1 MANYHVNYNT
11 GSDTTGDGST
21 GSPWATIN
29 HALSTSA
36 ATTGDV
42 VKVAGSTTT
51 DLDTTASFTT
61 LDRTNELT
69 TTTDLTSSLAVG
81 DIIII
86 SPNLPDGAEFN
97 GWMHTEVQ
105 AITATTLTTRG
116 YHVYP
121 NQTNLNVTITKV
133 NDVVLG
139 NSQETITD
147 ANNYAGAV
155 VECGYDATFT
165 TVIGRTY
172 WVNNS
177 VSVGGRSG
185 RKFDIPS
192 NGSIGE
198 WSNTMPLFRN
208 IAFAR
213 FETGIN
219 MQFGRMA
226 YANNIVLLNAKA
238 QAGGQQYYQAPLS
251 DTTTD
256 IYIND
261 CDGAILDK
269 NYYVYGVYGTTP
281 AISGAPHHVFIN
293 QNRDRQMERN
303 GGYLGSVTSYC
314 LKGGP
319 FGFNTPFP
327 QSYNLMIKGDIV
339 IMGIDSADLQA
350 DYYRTPA
357 IAGGTAHIYMDSFK
371 IVRNGKTAEQTPFCP
386 VINSVDNAVSG
397 QSLVKFPTGTSISD
411 LYIVGAQTQEQF
423 QPNETTFIDDD
434 GTWIGGDGTIVVKQ
448 NTTDQETGNSC
459 LELKMQKGNVYGGGR
474 NGSTIIAFPA
484 GNGVGKLSSI
494 DFRYKKLSG
503 STSTINMVTNIAG
516 NYQQQIGGITM
527 GQLDW
532 ATYPRSISNERIS
545 NFIAGLPDDFLIRF
559 SLEQGD
565 GNDDL
570 HVLIDSITPNYT

>member
-11 GSDTTGDGST
+11 GSDATGDGST

-29 HALSTSA
+29 HALSTSS

-42 VKVAGSTTT
+42 VKVVGSTTT

-86 SPNLPDGAEFN
+86 SPNITDGAEFN

-116 YHVYP
+116 YHMYP

-133 NDVVLG
+133 NDAVLG
-139 NSQETITD
+139 NSQETITG

-172 WVNNS
+172 WVNSS

-198 WSNTMPLFRN
+198 WSDTMPLFRN

-213 FETGIN
+213 FEHGLY
-219 MQFGRMA
+219 MQFGRIA

-238 QAGGQQYYQAPLS
+238 QAGGQQNYQGPLS

-256 IYIND
+256 LYIND

-269 NYYVYGVYGTTP
+269 NYYVYAVYGSTP
-281 AISGAPHHVFIN
+281 AIAGAPIHAFIN

-303 GGYLGSVTSYC
+303 GGYLGNVTSYT

-327 QSYNLMIKGDIV
+327 QSYNLVIKGDIV
-339 IMGIDSADLQA
+339 IMGIDSSDFQA

-357 IAGGTAHIYMDSFK
+357 IAGGTAFVYMDSFK
-371 IVRNGKTAEQTPFCP
+371 IVRNGKTAAQTPFCP

-434 GTWIGGDGTIVVKQ
+434 GTWIGHDGTIVVKQ

-459 LELKMQKGNVYGGGR
+459 LELKVQPGEAYAGGR

-484 GNGVGKLSSI
+484 GNGVGKLSSLN
-494 DFRYKKLSG
+494 FRYKKLSG
-503 STSTINMVTNIAG
+503 TYNSVGLIINIGG
-516 NYQQQIGGITM
+516 NYQQATGSIQM
-527 GQLDW
+527 GQTDW
-532 ATYPRSISNERIS
+532 ANYERSLSQERIS
-545 NFIAGLPDDFLIRF
+545 NWITNLPDDVLIRF
-559 SLEQGD
+559 SFESGD
-565 GNDDL
+565 SDTDL
-570 HVLIDSITPNYT
+570 HTLIDSITPTYS